1 VTVQRAAVALV
12 LREGKRGLELLLI
25 KRAEAQG
32 DPWSGHVALPGG
44 REEPDDAS
52 LEDTAVR
59 ETLEETGIDLRRYG
73 RIVWELEELRPH
85 SGTPIVVQP
94 YVATVGAD
102 LPPLA
107 LSDEV
112 STAFWVPLETL
123 TAPGA
128 NVESTVVVRGVE
140 RRVSSFRHGEYVV
153 WGMTERILRQLVELV
168 G

>member
-1 VTVQRAAVALV
+1 VTLPRAAVALV
-12 LREGKRGLELLLI
+12 LREGPQGLELLLI
-25 KRAEAQG
+25 KRAEVDG

-44 REEPDDAS
+44 REESIDAS

-59 ETLEETGIDLRRYG
+59 ETFEEIGIDLRRYG
-73 RIVWELEELRPH
+73 RIVWELDELQA
-85 SGTPIVVQP
+85 GGAPIVVQP

-112 STAFWVPLETL
+112 SAAFWVPLATF

-128 NVESTVVVRGVE
+128 SVESTVVVRGVE
-140 RRVSSFRHGEYVV
+140 RRVPSYRHGQYVV

-168 G
+168 S

>member
-1 VTVQRAAVALV
+1 VTVPRAAVALV
-12 LREGKRGLELLLI
+12 VREGQDGLELLLI
-25 KRAEAQG
+25 KRAEVDG

-44 REEPDDAS
+44 REEAEDAS

-73 RIVWELEELRPH
+73 RIVWALDELQPRG
-85 SGTPIVVQP
+85 GTPIVVQP

-102 LPPLA
+102 LPPLE

-112 STAFWVPLETL
+112 SAAFWVPLSTF

-128 NVESTVVVRGVE
+128 SVEYTVVVRGVE
-140 RRVSSFRHGEYVV
+140 LKVPSFRHGEYVV

>member
-1 VTVQRAAVALV
+1 MVPRAAVALV
-12 LREGKRGLELLLI
+12 IREGKDGLELLLI
-25 KRAEAQG
+25 KRAEVDG
-32 DPWSGHVALPGG
+32 DPWSGHIALPGG

-52 LEDTAVR
+52 LEETAVR
-59 ETLEETGIDLRRYG
+59 ETLEETGIDLRQYG
-73 RIVWELEELRPH
+73 RMLWALDELQPRG
-85 SGTPIVVQP
+85 GTPIIVQP
-94 YVATVGAD
+94 YVATVGAE

-112 STAFWVPLETL
+112 SAAFWVPLSTF

-128 NVESTVVVRGVE
+128 SVESTVVVRGVE
-140 RRVSSFRHGEYVV
+140 RQVPSFRHGEYVV

>member
-1 VTVQRAAVALV
+1 MTVPRAAVALV
-12 LREGKRGLELLLI
+12 VREGQDGLELLLI
-25 KRAEAQG
+25 KRAEADG

-44 REEPDDAS
+44 REEAEDAS

-59 ETLEETGIDLRRYG
+59 ETMEETGIDLGRYG
-73 RIVWELEELRPH
+73 RIVWALDELQPRG
-85 SGTPIVVQP
+85 GTPIVVQP

-102 LPPLA
+102 LPPLK

-112 STAFWVPLETL
+112 SAAFWVPLSTF

-128 NVESTVVVRGVE
+128 SVESTVVVRGVE
-140 RRVSSFRHGEYVV
+140 LKVPSFRHGEYVV

>member
-1 VTVQRAAVALV
+1 VTVPRAAVALV
-12 LREGKRGLELLLI
+12 VREGQDGLELLLI
-25 KRAEAQG
+25 KRAEADG

-44 REEPDDAS
+44 REEAEDAS

-59 ETLEETGIDLRRYG
+59 ETMEETGIDLGRYG
-73 RIVWELEELRPH
+73 RIVWALDELQPRG
-85 SGTPIVVQP
+85 GTPIVVQP

-102 LPPLA
+102 LPPLK

-112 STAFWVPLETL
+112 SAAFWVPLSTF

-128 NVESTVVVRGVE
+128 SVESTVVVRGVE
-140 RRVSSFRHGEYVV
+140 LKVPSFRHGEYVV